1 MGLGS
6 QTSDED
12 VDAVFIGRDDVSDYN
27 PEQLLPQPAEVIEK
41 IRSWLQPTAY
51 DIAGGEFRRHQS
63 SHVAGTGNWLT
74 SSDQYQK
81 WLQNDEHG
89 LLWIKGIPGSG
100 KSVMAASIIDEI
112 AKSNPGTPVLY
123 FFFRQIID
131 ANHEPRALLRDW
143 MDQILSYSPP
153 LQKQLKAYVD
163 AHRSLE
169 SMSSETMWNQLRLA
183 FASLPGKVFCVADA
197 LDEMDRGNEEFLRT
211 LGEIGQWRPKTVKI
225 LITSRPVASVEI
237 PLRKTP
243 CLHIRLQEALVD
255 MDIST
260 YVHFAL
266 SRSNI
271 PESDWQVIA
280 DAVPGRA
287 NGLFLY
293 AKLAMDAF
301 LEPNV
306 DIKAVLL
313 KLPTDLNAL
322 YTDLLSEHA
331 KRSGVPD
338 SIQHLILQS
347 VTHATRPLRLLEL
360 AEMIRVSF
368 SEDSE
373 RDIKSTK
380 ELIRAACGPLLE
392 ILPDETVSVIHHS
405 FTEYLKGSTRL
416 DGGQQTGYPVLQMG
430 PTHAQL
436 ALQCI
441 LYLKSGCLA
450 SVGFETDENMDDMPY
465 RNWYFGGG
473 RGKYKRRI
481 KDVEVQ
487 IRFQYPFFEYAASNW
502 YQHIVKSEAAGQ
514 DQTEIN
520 AKLNELFELD
530 NNMEAWLQM
539 RWPESSLGARNV
551 TKLHIA
557 AKAGLVSYVKE
568 LLGNFDI
575 NVPDIYDRTPLWW
588 AASEGHAEVL
598 STLIEGGADLDRPD
612 SYTGVKPLHVAA
624 SNEHPAA
631 IAALLK
637 AGVNPLTEKTLEDPW
652 VRCGNIP
659 STIGNT
665 PLMYACD
672 GHLDALEAFLPFIRD
687 DLDLMHRSIAWAA
700 SSGSSN
706 CVDMLLQ
713 QPGVDINATVDGQTP
728 LYRACEKA
736 DEAMVTMLLQAGA
749 DANIGCNPG
758 DNASWR
764 WAHLQEGPPRL
775 NCFFALCNR
784 EASEYSDSR
793 VQAIFPL
800 LIDAG
805 VDIHYRT
812 PSGETALHTASR
824 CPVLIKLLLEAGL
837 DANATD
843 IDGATPLHS
852 IRAAMESVSSS
863 IALLVEQGHA
873 DVNAAKEN
881 GETPLHGLISRADP
895 TTAMRFLEYGP
906 NCNAVDNKGNTPLH
920 ILMQHQGQNTEL
932 VKALLDRGA
941 DPNARNHSGLTPLLL
956 WGQVSGNRTATLDV
970 FLASGADI
978 NAVDNDGN
986 NLIFRSLSPFLF
998 MNEEDPH
1005 RDIKCLIDRGL
1016 SPFQRNF
1023 QGETALH
1030 HAVTH
1035 PYAYESR
1042 SNATNPMTRLDFLI
1056 SLNLDVNAVD
1066 NNGNSILHT
1075 IAMEIKN
1082 HDSYHG
1088 SRILGLWER
1097 FVGLG
1102 LDLEQKNHAGRT
1114 PLHLLCVAHTRS
1126 LRMEPGK
1133 IMPIDFILSRVKNL
1147 NVSDND
1153 GITPLHIAVTCGE
1166 LYAKK
1171 LIDAGANPLV
1181 YTHEGLTPLHLAARC
1196 RASNNVGLLL
1206 DALRKQQQNVP
1217 NVDDSTIQPGSPNGA
1232 TLDKNAIKRRA
1243 IMGVDAKATRDHFAD
1258 TETPLYYAC
1267 RSGRLET
1274 VSLLLEAGA
1283 NVKSKNIFQGCLE
1296 FEEECYLWKR
1306 PYPQQDDSQYQYMA
1320 PVKLADT
1327 YRKNRYDLWTSGVRG
1342 IGSSD
1347 TTRLEEIVDMLVEH
1361 GADTS
1366 RLVNRP
1372 GIRDEGFINT
1382 AVKKRRDY
1390 TAACL
1395 RLAQKSLGTDA
1406 GEELNEL
1413 TKFSEVAYRHAH
1425 EAAVQALTSSNL
1437 IHPGDQNQVVPL
1449 SFVIRFLIRREY
1461 HVLEELVRLGVTFL
1475 PKPTEN
1481 SEPNPDESCTL
1492 THLISLGFTTLVD
1505 KIASIET
1512 ETRLAEGEWHAFG
1525 DKLKPGLFF
1534 SKSNDPLSYV
1544 KPLIVTA
1551 VQRELPNMDMVRL
1564 LVEKYAVNINEADNS
1579 MESALFYVVRGNHWW
1594 QVHQALPYLLDAG
1607 ADIHMRNAV
1616 GQTPLHMALEA
1627 DDNRPGPFNW
1637 DAAKI
1642 LIERGADVN
1651 AIDDKGQSCL
1661 ASARHN
1667 VDMINF
1673 LIKHGATVTVNS
1685 VFGAIDSGN
1694 VQVLQA
1700 LLSSGIDPNTRRD
1713 KPLEESGEKNIKKDE
1728 VEAHEEFPLHYA
1740 AMKLSMPWDPSESYY
1755 QEIAVRME
1763 IIRTLVQYGANPFA
1777 KFLKWDT
1784 GTVVEP
1790 DSPELQVTTIEVPK
1804 GYRECTV
1811 IHEALH
1817 LDIIADAFLQLPN
1830 LDVNHRDTKGRTL
1843 LHMICEN
1850 KGGPDGGGPDH
1861 IIGSCVKDGGTSLAE
1876 RVSSFQQLLSL
1887 GAELE
1892 ATDNFGQ
1899 NVVHYMLAG
1908 RVHSYFTTYKKFLA
1922 YAIEKA
1928 PSLLNQAD
1936 GSGDT
1941 PFHYAVRRAT
1951 DEHTTDDL
1959 EMVLAAG
1966 ADPTVVNKKGETL
1979 LHILAQSISIAALR
1993 NFFQVLVDR
2002 GIDINARNNRGETAL
2017 FSFYSCPKTE
2027 SWFYYSDEDRPSA
2040 ELVKPMLEALGGDFF
2055 AIDNKGRG
2063 LLHAAAAGDVERFQ
2077 ELRDM
2082 GLDPMMEDNAQQT
2095 AIDAAAAC
2103 GNRAILELFE
2113 KE

>member
-51 DIAGGEFRRHQS
+51 DIAGGIPQ
-63 SHVAGTGNWLT
+63 AP
-74 SSDQYQK
+74 K
-81 WLQNDEHG
+81 DEHG

-169 SMSSETMWNQLRLA
+169 SISSETMWNQLRLA

-306 DIKAVLL
+306 DINAVLL

-416 DGGQQTGYPVLQMG
+416 DEGQQTGYPVLQMG

-481 KDVEVQ
+481 KDVEIQ

-568 LLGNFDI
+568 LLGSFDI
-575 NVPDIYDRTPLWW
+575 NVPDIYNRTPLWW
-588 AASEGHAEVL
+588 AASEGHAEIL

-728 LYRACEKA
+728 LYRAC
-736 DEAMVTMLLQAGA
+736 
-749 DANIGCNPG
+749 
-758 DNASWR
+758 
-764 WAHLQEGPPRL
+764 
-775 NCFFALCNR
+775 
-784 EASEYSDSR
+784 
-793 VQAIFPL
+793 
-800 LIDAG
+800 
-805 VDIHYRT
+805 
-812 PSGETALHTASR
+812 ETALHTASR

-1042 SNATNPMTRLDFLI
+1042 T
-1056 SLNLDVNAVD
+1056 
-1066 NNGNSILHT
+1066 
-1075 IAMEIKN
+1075 
-1082 HDSYHG
+1082 
-1088 SRILGLWER
+1088 
-1097 FVGLG
+1097 
-1102 LDLEQKNHAGRT
+1102 
-1114 PLHLLCVAHTRS
+1114 
-1126 LRMEPGK
+1126 
-1133 IMPIDFILSRVKNL
+1133 
-1147 NVSDND
+1147 
-1153 GITPLHIAVTCGE
+1153 VTCGE

-1206 DALRKQQQNVP
+1206 DALRKRQQNVP
-1217 NVDDSTIQPGSPNGA
+1217 NVDDSTIQPGNPNGA

-1258 TETPLYYAC
+1258 TETPLYYA
-1267 RSGRLET
+1267 S
-1274 VSLLLEAGA
+1274 
-1283 NVKSKNIFQGCLE
+1283 
-1296 FEEECYLWKR
+1296 
-1306 PYPQQDDSQYQYMA
+1306 
-1320 PVKLADT
+1320 
-1327 YRKNRYDLWTSGVRG
+1327 
-1342 IGSSD
+1342 
-1347 TTRLEEIVDMLVEH
+1347 
-1361 GADTS
+1361 
-1366 RLVNRP
+1366 
-1372 GIRDEGFINT
+1372 
-1382 AVKKRRDY
+1382 
-1390 TAACL
+1390 
-1395 RLAQKSLGTDA
+1395 
-1406 GEELNEL
+1406 
-1413 TKFSEVAYRHAH
+1413 
-1425 EAAVQALTSSNL
+1425 
-1437 IHPGDQNQVVPL
+1437 
-1449 SFVIRFLIRREY
+1449 
-1461 HVLEELVRLGVTFL
+1461 
-1475 PKPTEN
+1475 
-1481 SEPNPDESCTL
+1481 
-1492 THLISLGFTTLVD
+1492 
-1505 KIASIET
+1505 SIET
-1512 ETRLAEGEWHAFG
+1512 EARLAEGEWHAFG

-1651 AIDDKGQSCL
+1651 AIDGKGQSCL

-1861 IIGSCVKDGGTSLAE
+1861 IIGSCVKDGGTSLEE

-1936 GSGDT
+1936 GNGDT

-2055 AIDNKGRG
+2055 ARDNKGRG

-2113 KE
+2113 KKE